1 MALPHGN
8 GNGRL
13 TALVLFLAGLI
24 ATLASAYVLSVERN
38 VNARVDS
45 TDKRLDRIEEK
56 IDRLLLRR
64 SP

>member
-1 MALPHGN
+1 MAAN

-38 VNARVDS
+38 VNARVDN

-56 IDRLLLRR
+56 IDRLLLRHR
-64 SP
+64 P

>member
-1 MALPHGN
+1 MAAN

-13 TALVLFLAGLI
+13 TAMVLFLAGLI

-64 SP
+64 NP